1 MSDDDS
7 LPPTYDG
14 PSNSELTPEDSLGS
28 TTAATRQVTKAA
40 SKSSSTSSSSSSR
53 TRPVVKLV
61 VTSVSRSYSEPWRRR
76 TQRESGGTGF
86 LIGWNEED
94 DSASVRILTNAHVV
108 RNASSVR
115 ARSSFGPHVVNCC
128 VEWISLPLDLALV
141 KISESDY
148 DDFCK
153 GWGFGTSCN
162 GSNGTK
168 ELKLLNISSTLPAL
182 DENVTCVGEFSV
194 LVRNNNP
201 NIVSLNHL

>member
-7 LPPTYDG
+7 FPPTYDG
-14 PSNSELTPEDSLGS
+14 PSKSELTPEDSLS
-28 TTAATRQVTKAA
+28 SIATRQGKKPVSA
-40 SKSSSTSSSSSSR
+40 SSTSSSSSR

-86 LIGWNEED
+86 LIGWNED
-94 DSASVRILTNAHVV
+94 DNSPSVRILTNAHVV

-115 ARSSFGPHVVNCC
+115 ARSSFGPHVVNCS

-148 DDFCK
+148 SDFCK
-153 GWGFGTSCN
+153 GWGFDGCVNN
-162 GSNGTK
+162 GKK

-182 DENVTCVGEFSV
+182 DENVTCVGECYYII
-194 LVRNNNP
+194 LIP
-201 NIVSLNHL
+201 IVSLNLL